1 MIYFTLIV
9 KTDKYAEVQKTC
21 RSISLSQLTGIKPTC
36 LIF

>member
-9 KTDKYAEVQKTC
+9 KTDKYAEV